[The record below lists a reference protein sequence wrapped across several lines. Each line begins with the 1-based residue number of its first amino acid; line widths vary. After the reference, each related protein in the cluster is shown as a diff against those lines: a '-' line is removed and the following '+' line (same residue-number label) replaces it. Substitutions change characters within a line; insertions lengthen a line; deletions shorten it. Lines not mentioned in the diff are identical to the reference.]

1 MFGVIIGSLLK
12 AVQRLSHQGLM
23 VEKLSW
29 RKILVDDLCE
39 AYRQYKE
46 DMVHALYRCPLL
58 EPLWRCTPI
67 WNHDALKRSI
77 SFTDIIEFFFVGDK
91 DPELFT
97 LVIWN
102 LSNRRNNLRLGKPAL
117 PLDKI
122 LDVAR
127 EKWLETFLVEAP
139 TLPQGPTTWS
149 PLEKITTAGM
159 GIIIRNNEGLPMA
172 SLSQKIPLPNTV
184 IEVEILAT

>member
-1 MFGVIIGSLLK
+1 M
-12 AVQRLSHQGLM
+12 
-23 VEKLSW
+23 
-29 RKILVDDLCE
+29 
-39 AYRQYKE
+39 
-46 DMVHALYRCPLL
+46 
-58 EPLWRCTPI
+58 
-67 WNHDALKRSI
+67 WNHDALNRSI
-77 SFTDIIEFFFVGDK
+77 SFTDIIEIVFAGDK

-102 LSNRRNNLRLGKPAL
+102 LWNRRNNLRLGKPAL

-127 EKWLETFLVEAP
+127 EKWLEIFLAEAP

-149 PLEKITTAGM
+149 PPGENNYKINFDGVTFAETSTAGM
-159 GIIIRNNEGLPMA
+159 GIIIRNNKGLPMA